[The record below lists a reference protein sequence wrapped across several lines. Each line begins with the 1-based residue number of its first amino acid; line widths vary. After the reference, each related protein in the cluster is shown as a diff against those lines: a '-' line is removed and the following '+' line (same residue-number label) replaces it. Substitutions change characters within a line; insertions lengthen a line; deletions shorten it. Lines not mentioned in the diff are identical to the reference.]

1 MSSLLK
7 ALAFGHKKLAEVI
20 KEGDACLDATC
31 GNGKDSLFLAEC
43 VGKTGKVYAFD
54 IQEKA
59 ILSTKSLLKKHN
71 FQDRVII
78 FQENHAQIAELVK
91 VPLKAAVFNL
101 GYLPGGDKTLVTR
114 PKTTIKALQGV
125 LSLLLA
131 GGIVSIVIYSGHSGG
146 LEEKQALQKFLADL
160 EQDKYTVLRYAF
172 INQVN
177 NPPELFLIE
186 KK

>member
-1 MSSLLK
+1 MSLLLK
-7 ALAFGHKKLAEVI
+7 ALAFGHKKLAEII
-20 KEGDACLDATC
+20 KEGDVCLDATC

-43 VGKTGKVYAFD
+43 VGKEGKVYAFD

-59 ILSTKSLLKKHN
+59 ISNTRSLLEKHN

-78 FQENHAQIAELVK
+78 FQESHTQIIERVK
-91 VPLKAAVFNL
+91 APLKAAVFNL
-101 GYLPGGDKTLVTR
+101 GYLPGGDQTLVTR
-114 PKTTIKALQGV
+114 PETTIKALQGV
-125 LSLLLA
+125 LSLLLT
-131 GGIVSIVIYSGHSGG
+131 GGMVSIVIYSGHSGG
-146 LEEKQALQKFLADL
+146 QEEKEALQKFLTDL
-160 EQDKYTVLRYAF
+160 NQDKYTVLHYAF